1 MFKTIAMSYRMGER
15 TVSKIVSE
23 VCNALWL
30 RLKPKYLPE
39 PTVDMWQNIAS
50 DYEKRWQ
57 FYNCLGAVD
66 GKHVTIRKPLLS
78 GSSFFN
84 YKQHF
89 STVLIGLADANYR
102 FTFIDVGSMGR
113 FPDSSV
119 FSDSSLGKQLLNGS
133 LELPTP
139 KPLPGQTCGTPYVF
153 VADEA
158 FPLMCNLM
166 RPYPKAKVTNNFE
179 NKVFNYRLS
188 RARQTIECAFGILS
202 SRFRVY
208 KRPFECKLE
217 TVDKVVMATCVL
229 HNYLRTQKVMAI
241 ESTGEDDDDE
251 IDLPSDNQLLPLSRS
266 RVRCTKNAFLT
277 RQKFTECFNSASG
290 SVEWQRK
297 AVSRGQY

>member
-1 MFKTIAMSYRMGER
+1 MGER
-15 TVSKIVSE
+15 TVSKIVSQ
-23 VCNALWL
+23 VCDALWL
-30 RLKPKYLPE
+30 RLKPKYMPE

-57 FYNCLGAVD
+57 FYNCLGALD
-66 GKHVTIRKPLLS
+66 GKHVTVRKPLLS

-89 STVLIGLADANYR
+89 STVLMGLADANYR

-119 FSDSSLGKQLLNGS
+119 FSNSSLGKRLINGS
-133 LELPTP
+133 LELPVP
-139 KPLPGQTCGTPYVF
+139 KPLPGQTSVSPYVF

-158 FPLMCNLM
+158 FPLMPNLM
-166 RPYPKAKVTNNFE
+166 RPYPKSKVTNNYE

-188 RARQTIECAFGILS
+188 RARQTIECAFGILAA
-202 SRFRVY
+202 RFRVY

-229 HNYLRTQKVMAI
+229 HNYLRTQKLMQI
-241 ESTGEDDDDE
+241 ESVGGDDDDE
-251 IDLPSDNQLLPLSRS
+251 IDPPVENQLLPLSRS
-266 RVRCTKNAFLT
+266 RIRCTNQAFLT
-277 RQKFTECFNSASG
+277 RQKFTECFNSTSG